1 MTEGVKHTIDEMVFE
16 NRNKAYGSYQ
26 LRRGYYRRL
35 AIGFGVSLTFVLL
48 ITLGY
53 FWYLS
58 DAGDASVY
66 LYQYNTPYLK
76 DASAN
81 LLSPEELSSYVS
93 SVSAPE
99 TETTEAEADIE
110 EIQSTGFVV
119 TEDARTDT
127 SLPIE
132 EEPVAQAGETTGM
145 INDSTAFGGFLLG
158 EGNGTGANGSPFER
172 IPVFPGGNVTRYV
185 EANLRYPAQA
195 MRQKIHGVVIIS
207 FVVSKTGHVVDVKV
221 ERGVNP
227 IIDEA
232 AVRTIKNMPPWKPG
246 MMHGRPINF
255 MFRMPINFVPLS

>member
-16 NRNKAYGSYQ
+16 NRNKEYGSYQ
-26 LRRGYYRRL
+26 LRRNYFRRL
-35 AIGFGVSLTFVLL
+35 AIGFVVSLVFVLL

-66 LYQYNTPYLK
+66 LYQYNSPYLK

-81 LLSPEELSSYVS
+81 LLSPKELSSYIS
-93 SVSAPE
+93 SISDP
-99 TETTEAEADIE
+99 EAETAEAQISKE
-110 EIQSTGFVV
+110 ELKATGFIV

-127 SLPIE
+127 AVPIE
-132 EEPVAQAGETTGM
+132 EEAAAQTGETTTM
-145 INDSTAFGGFLLG
+145 INDSTVFGGFLLG
-158 EGNGTGANGSPFER
+158 DGDGTGANGNPFDR
-172 IPVFPGGNVTRYV
+172 IPVFSGGNVTRYV

-232 AVRTIKNMPPWKPG
+232 AVRTIKSMPPWKPG
-246 MMHGRPINF
+246 MIHGRPINF